1 MEHHMS
7 QATIAALAHVLFKV
21 AIKSA
26 LGTRHYITTATSSFE
41 AWENAA
47 DYCGDTACGITVTLA
62 SAQ

>member
-1 MEHHMS
+1 MKTYEV
-7 QATIAALAHVLFKV
+7 TITS
-21 AIKSA
+21 SA
-26 LGTRHYITTATSSFE
+26 GRRQYLTTAASSFE